1 MSPTAGSLFL
11 GLVLCSVGI
20 WAAIPEGVLEKP
32 GTCPPEVVLPECA
45 YSRFAPQCLNDS
57 ACDGELK
64 CCHSRCTLRCVQP
77 LKEPEVIHD
86 IEKPGTCPPEVYD
99 PECKFSKFPPQC
111 ENDST
116 CDGELKCCHSRCTLR
131 CVKPLQVKLGS
142 CPPTL
147 AKCKTPLPLPRCKS
161 DSQCPGKKKCCTPF
175 CTQQC
180 TDPIMVIL
188 TDVKV
193 RCHCVL
199 QRNLEYVQGHWQ
211 NVPSRFPRQ
220 CVKMILSVPGKRSA
234 ALHSVHRSAQT
245 PLKIFQFESH
255 RIGLA

>member
-1 MSPTAGSLFL
+1 NFS
-11 GLVLCSVGI
+11 
-20 WAAIPEGVLEKP
+20 GVLEKP

-77 LKEPEVIHD
+77 LKEPEVIQD

-116 CDGELKCCHSRCTLR
+116 CDGELKCCHSRCTFR

-180 TDPIMVIL
+180 TDPIMEKPGICPRTL
-188 TDVKV
+188 AK
-193 RCHCVL
+193 CA
-199 QRNLEYVQGHWQ
+199 
-211 NVPSRFPRQ
+211 FPLPPPM
-220 CVKMILSVPGKRSA
+220 CKNDIECPGKKKCC
-234 ALHSVHRSAQT
+234 T
-245 PLKIFQFESH
+245 PFCTQECTDPIENFPV
-255 RIGLA
+255 